1 MAKAKQALSRRTGH
15 TGLSTSEPVPVLVSP
30 PAAASTEK
38 PSTQRSGPRT
48 RSATRQPLS
57 DVGIPTPTPT
67 PAPETATSNTDMT
80 ATKRKRKRTGSTLD
94 LNLDDYNNNSTHSA
108 TTASSQ
114 KKRRRIAPIDNDSD
128 DDNSDNSND
137 SDEDNGDNSNDS
149 YSNDSD
155 VWESRP
161 LSARARAE
169 VARLAKSAGDLSD
182 LHKPKGPG
190 NAKQPYYRMTPAQKL
205 QHRRPKQ
212 RTQAQEEQLS
222 SLYLTPRQMEL
233 RKRSSK
239 KVMLDY
245 LQDWEAFVKE
255 KDAATKSRRERRAEV
270 SRMKKDSA
278 TLDLATLLLSMSEVP
293 EVPEVKPRPT
303 EAQYV
308 KHIYGWMVRESPILI
323 NGISYSTTSCRWMPT
338 LFFLTR
344 SLFFIFISPTV
355 VSYCDAKLDGDYTVV
370 SAPVLDYITTKVFT
384 DYVIKRIAPETSYK
398 GIIGFK
404 RSECTDPSLD
414 QPKLAKEQGQEQTM
428 DMDMD
433 VDVNDLDGIM
443 KSKYPASKL
452 SKSKWTSMEQP
463 TEPKLDLIAW
473 QIDKALNDAMSER
486 LQANIAYEVVTEGA
500 GPIDDGDPGPSTTQQ
515 QRQASEMSQSGNN
528 SDKNLIIPSVALI
541 GSLAEKTQ
549 GSYLLTLTRAQL
561 APHMHL

>member
-303 EAQYV
+303 EA
-308 KHIYGWMVRESPILI
+308 H
-323 NGISYSTTSCRWMPT
+323 
-338 LFFLTR
+338 
-344 SLFFIFISPTV
+344 
-355 VSYCDAKLDGDYTVV
+355 YCDAKLDGDYTVV

-549 GSYLLTLTRAQL
+549 VLENAPVDKEGKKLLRIPPTYGTTETALKA
-561 APHMHL
+561 M